1 MRSSLFNLVHIV
13 HPLKRRP
20 KELFPQER
28 QQVWISLVQTVELWP
43 GGDQIFENYCED
55 ICTVVPIYLKG
66 INLSAPQKLGHCIR
80 SVGAQ

>member
-28 QQVWISLVQTVELWP
+28 QQLLISLVQTVELWP
-43 GGDQIFENYCED
+43 GEDQIFGNYCEH
-55 ICTVVPIYLKG
+55 ISIVVPIFSKG
-66 INLSAPQKLGHCIR
+66 IDHSAQQKLGHWIR
-80 SVGAQ
+80 PVGAQ